1 MLSNLLKNLSI
12 LKKFLFINFIFFTI
26 IGIFLFIYLKNVQP
40 NLIKKKSSNHIEVI
54 NNTIDN
60 LTRLNVEFVE
70 DDIRKFL
77 FSTRFLFQNLDRVI
91 FFDNQLNLIGD
102 TDTLDLDPR
111 SFSQR
116 LDIVEFEVLTEK
128 KTKEIT
134 EKKNIDFRKA
144 KVQFVHELVKWSGLD
159 KLPKGSRILDV
170 GCGIGGSSRIL
181 AEYYEFNVTGIT
193 ISPAQVKRARE
204 LTAHGLDCNFQVM
217 DALDL
222 KFEDG
227 SFDAVWSV
235 EAGAHMNDKTR
246 FADEMLRTLR
256 PGGYLAL
263 ADWNSRDLGAYP
275 PSFFEKL
282 VLKQL
287 LEQWVHPNFIS
298 INEFSNILITN
309 ENSSG
314 RVISENWNSYT
325 NPSWYDS
332 IVEGIRRPFVILSL
346 GPFAIVKSIREIPT
360 ILLMNWAFR
369 KGLMEFGVYKCR
381 G

>member
-1 MLSNLLKNLSI
+1 MFELLLPFFLLVLFFLTLI
-12 LKKFLFINFIFFTI
+12 LIWR
-26 IGIFLFIYLKNVQP
+26 
-40 NLIKKKSSNHIEVI
+40 IKARKYVSSNTVASAYDAWTQDKLLERLWGDHIHLGFYPTGAV
-54 NNTIDN
+54 D
-60 LTRLNVEFVE
+60 
-70 DDIRKFL
+70 
-77 FSTRFLFQNLDRVI
+77 
-91 FFDNQLNLIGD
+91 
-102 TDTLDLDPR
+102 
-111 SFSQR
+111 
-116 LDIVEFEVLTEK
+116 
-128 KTKEIT
+128 
-134 EKKNIDFRKA
+134 IDFRKA
-144 KVQFVHELVKWSGLD
+144 KVLFVHELVKWSGLD
-159 KLPKGSRILDV
+159 KLPKGSTILDV

-181 AEYYEFNVTGIT
+181 AKYYGFNVTGIT
-193 ISPAQVKRARE
+193 ISSAQVKRARQ
-204 LTAHGLDCNFQVM
+204 LTPSRLNCNFLVM

-222 KFEDG
+222 QFEDG

-235 EAGAHMNDKTR
+235 EAGAHMNDKTK

-263 ADWNSRDLGAYP
+263 ADWNSRNLKAYP
-275 PSFFEKL
+275 PSLFEKL

-298 INEFSNILITN
+298 IEEFGNILRKN
-309 ENSSG
+309 NNSSG

-332 IVEGIRRPFVILSL
+332 IIEGMRRPYTILSL
-346 GPFAIVKSIREIPT
+346 GPSAIVKSLREIPT

>member
-1 MLSNLLKNLSI
+1 MILITLIFLILLFLSIIIWILNARKYISSRTVASAYDAWTQDKLLERLWGEHIHLGFYPSDKKNL
-12 LKKFLFINFIFFTI
+12 
-26 IGIFLFIYLKNVQP
+26 
-40 NLIKKKSSNHIEVI
+40 
-54 NNTIDN
+54 
-60 LTRLNVEFVE
+60 
-70 DDIRKFL
+70 
-77 FSTRFLFQNLDRVI
+77 
-91 FFDNQLNLIGD
+91 
-102 TDTLDLDPR
+102 
-111 SFSQR
+111 
-116 LDIVEFEVLTEK
+116 
-128 KTKEIT
+128 
-134 EKKNIDFRKA
+134 DFRKA
-144 KVQFVHELVKWSGLD
+144 KVQFVHELVMWSGLD

-181 AEYYEFNVTGIT
+181 ARHYGFNVTGIT

-204 LTAHGLDCNFQVM
+204 LTSTGLNCNFQVM

-227 SFDAVWSV
+227 SFDAIWSV
-235 EAGAHMNDKTR
+235 EAGAHMNDKKK

-263 ADWNSRDLGAYP
+263 ADWNSRDLRIKP
-275 PSFFEKL
+275 PSFFEKF

-287 LEQWVHPNFIS
+287 LEQWVHPDFIS
-298 INEFSNILITN
+298 INEFGEILRINKNSAGPVIT
-309 ENSSG
+309 
-314 RVISENWNSYT
+314 ENWNSYT

-332 IVEGIRRPFVILSL
+332 IIEGIRRPYSIVSL
-346 GPFAIVKSIREIPT
+346 GPLALIKSIREIPT